1 MHWNVPLFKE
11 LLVGYHDQQLV
22 QFIEFGWPITPE
34 QLCKHQV
41 SGLPHNQAG
50 PGLNLAKLNKYL
62 SEEISRGSVIGP
74 FKENP
79 LGEEVPFLTLRCYS
93 QEGLQ

>member
-1 MHWNVPLFKE
+1 MVFFFSFLAHLTKCQSEPGEINAEGCRIQVPMHWNVPLFKE

-50 PGLNLAKLNKYL
+50 PGLIRLN
-62 SEEISRGSVIGP
+62 
-74 FKENP
+74 
-79 LGEEVPFLTLRCYS
+79 
-93 QEGLQ
+93 